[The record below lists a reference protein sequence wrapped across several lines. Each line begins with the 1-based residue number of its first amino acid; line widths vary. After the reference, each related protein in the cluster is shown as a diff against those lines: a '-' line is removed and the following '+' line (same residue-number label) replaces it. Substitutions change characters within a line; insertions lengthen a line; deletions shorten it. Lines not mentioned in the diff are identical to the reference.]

1 MTSVPREIGYLKNLR
16 VLNISNNAVDEI
28 PDTIAFLSKLK
39 ALNVSQNKLVQLPAS
54 IGSLPK
60 LVIIIANN
68 NNLKSLPREFIHLVN
83 LISLN
88 VSSNPLKSLPA
99 EIATLKS
106 LRKLLT
112 DECPFEEEYQY
123 NLRHDPPSLFE
134 TCART
139 VVKTQTNIPNQL
151 ADHIKD
157 YLAHADTCTHCNG
170 PFFDSYVTRVRFI
183 ERRARQAM
191 ALEYTLCSAHWSN
204 ENDRLLAMFSQQS
217 NTGSTK
223 QQISI
228 DGLNDDVSA
237 TTRNR
242 AYSDTTHHHL
252 TPPATISSRRSH
264 SNASEYPPSTDYFPI
279 VSILKPQPNLPALPQ
294 EQQQSEDS
302 SLLQTTT
309 TTKRITRPRA
319 SSTASV
325 TKRFTNFIRSNSSTS
340 ITRRERSFSGS
351 STSSLPAAVSASSST
366 SPAPKRTGLR
376 DWTDSIQTATAAA
389 TSTIAS
395 QQQQE
400 QIESIRNH
408 RIIISE
414 S

>member
-1 MTSVPREIGYLKNLR
+1 MTSLPLEIGYLKCLR
-16 VLNISNNAVDEI
+16 VLNISNNSIEEL

-39 ALNVSQNKLVQLPAS
+39 ALNISHNKLVQLPSS
-54 IGSLPK
+54 IGTLLK
-60 LVIIIANN
+60 LVIIIANDN
-68 NNLKSLPREFIHLVN
+68 DLKSLPREFSHLVN

-88 VSSNPLKSLPA
+88 VSNNPLKSLPA

-112 DECPFEEEYQY
+112 DGCLFEEEYQY
-123 NLRHDPPSLFE
+123 NLHHDPPSLFE
-134 TCART
+134 TCARIA
-139 VVKTQTNIPNQL
+139 VKTQTNIPNQL

-157 YLAHADTCTHCNG
+157 YLSRADTCSHCNG

-204 ENDRLLAMFSQQS
+204 DNDRLLAMFSQQS
-217 NTGSTK
+217 N
-223 QQISI
+223 ISGKTEQPINI
-228 DGLNDDVSA
+228 DGLNDDITSS
-237 TTRNR
+237 TRNR

-252 TPPATISSRRSH
+252 TSPATVNSRRSH
-264 SNASEYPPSTDYFPI
+264 SNASEYPPSSDYFPI
-279 VSILKPQPNLPALPQ
+279 ISLLKPQPNLPALPQ
-294 EQQQSEDS
+294 EQQQQDS
-302 SLLQTTT
+302 SLLQTSSS
-309 TTKRITRPRA
+309 KGSRSRA

-340 ITRRERSFSGS
+340 IGRRERSFSGS
-351 STSSLPAAVSASSST
+351 STASLPTASSSSTTT
-366 SPAPKRTGLR
+366 SKTPALR
-376 DWTDSIQTATAAA
+376 DWTDNIQSATAAA
-389 TSTIAS
+389 AITIAS

-400 QIESIRNH
+400 QIENIRNSHH

-414 S
+414 T